1 MYAFLLYIPTNTV
14 LRRTVVYLACQFL
27 CDRLTSCSFTDL
39 IIFII
44 FFLTHFSQWLLYSG
58 WAATEFSTSFS
69 KNSTPQVSRYWANPL
84 QKILHQ
90 WPVRGHQAVQVSG
103 SHHETDALKPTSLF
117 SETVTRSPCSLLILP
132 EDVLLGNW
140 GRAATPEVCCWKW
153 TGVFW
158 RGLLKRPLALSLVL
172 KSVWFSSSYKGFND
186 WD

>member
-1 MYAFLLYIPTNTV
+1 MCAFQLYIPPNTV
-14 LRRTVVYLACQFL
+14 LRRTVVYLICQFL

-44 FFLTHFSQWLLYSG
+44 FFWAHFSQWLLYSD
-58 WAATEFSTSFS
+58 WTATEFSTSFS

-103 SHHETDALKPTSLF
+103 SHRETDALKPTSLF

-132 EDVLLGNW
+132 EDILLGNW
-140 GRAATPEVCCWKW
+140 GRAATPEVCCWKGA
-153 TGVFW
+153 GVFW
-158 RGLLKRPLALSLVL
+158 RGILKRPLALSLVL
-172 KSVWFSSSYKGFND
+172 KSVWFSSSYKGFNG